1 MRLWTLIKLVA
12 GAVVL
17 GITVF
22 TGLLVWHVQNEPL
35 GGVFSELVPVQTDPK
50 PVVSLPEANV
60 NLPDIDPGAKVFEK
74 ATEMIAV
81 GDLAGARERLRNI
94 VSIYPRS
101 KAAPEA
107 RRIVG
112 EMNLDDLLS
121 AVHMEGKEIHI
132 VRPGE
137 TFYGIEAKHNT
148 SLDCIMHL
156 NGLMD
161 LKGLQP
167 GEELIVMPLD
177 LRVLIEPGRK
187 ALSIWKGGQFI
198 KEYPLLSANLGSH
211 KGGLI
216 TKISSKSGIF
226 DDRRIIPGAR
236 DYRASEKVFA
246 LEKTSLQIRSVRSD
260 DDSDKDDHP
269 ATGPGPGFQ
278 LSVEDAEELAL
289 LLRPGNEVEIRTAA
303 P

>member
-17 GITVF
+17 AITVF

>member
-17 GITVF
+17 AITVF
-22 TGLLVWHVQNEPL
+22 TGLLVWHVQNEPIE
-35 GGVFSELVPVQTDPK
+35 GFFSELVPVQIDPK
-50 PVVSLPEANV
+50 PVVSLPEANAD
-60 NLPDIDPGAKVFEK
+60 LPEIDPGAKVFEK
-74 ATEMIAV
+74 ASELIAV
-81 GDLAGARERLRNI
+81 GKLADAREKLRSL
-94 VSIYPRS
+94 VTTYPRS

-137 TFYGIEAKHNT
+137 SFLGIAAKHNT

-167 GEELIVMPLD
+167 GEELIVMPLE
-177 LRVLIEPGRK
+177 LRLLIEPGRK
-187 ALSIWKGGQFI
+187 ALSLWKGGQFI
-198 KEYPLLSANLGSH
+198 KEYPLLSADMGSH
-211 KGGLI
+211 KGGLA
-216 TKISSKSGIF
+216 TKISSKSGLSG
-226 DDRRIIPGAR
+226 DRRVTPGMK
-236 DYRASEKVFA
+236 DYRDSEKVFA
-246 LEKTSLQIRSVRSD
+246 LEKTSLQIRTVEE
-260 DDSDKDDHP
+260 DKP
-269 ATGPGPGFQ
+269 AEGENPAAGPGPGFR

-289 LLRPGNEVEIRTAA
+289 LLRPGNEVEIRAA
-303 P
+303 GP